1 MQNPEV
7 IVVPSFFFMIGYIC
21 WLWAGTAQRRQ
32 RLKLISEVN
41 NKLLDRLGSVQDF
54 SALLQTEA
62 GAKFMQNMASD
73 PPIQG
78 PGPQRRI
85 LMAAQTGAVLVCL
98 GLGLFAVG
106 VFQRLEPDASQAFT
120 TLGVIAM
127 SLGVGFVVSSVTA
140 YRLSSRLGLLPRTS
154 ESGSIEAPSVVS

>member
-1 MQNPEV
+1 MV
-7 IVVPSFFFMIGYIC
+7 GYIC

-85 LMAAQTGAVLVCL
+85 LLAAQTGAVLICL
-98 GLGLFAVG
+98 GLGLFAIG
-106 VFQRLEPDASQAFT
+106 VFQHLPSESSQAFT
-120 TLGVIAM
+120 TLGVIAL
-127 SLGVGFVVSSVTA
+127 SLGVGFVVSSVAA
-140 YRLSSRLGLLPRTS
+140 YRLSSRLGLLSYTPGTS
-154 ESGSIEAPSVVS
+154 AVGAPSEV

>member
-1 MQNPEV
+1 MHNPEV
-7 IVVPSFFFMIGYIC
+7 IIVPSFFFMIGYIC

-32 RLKLISEVN
+32 RLKLISEIN

-62 GAKFMQNMASD
+62 GAKFMQHMASD

-85 LMAAQTGAVLVCL
+85 LLAAQTGAVLICL
-98 GLGLFAVG
+98 GLGLMFVG
-106 VFQRLEPDASQAFT
+106 NYQSLPGNADQGLM
-120 TLGVIAM
+120 TLGVIAL

-140 YRLSSRLGLLPRTS
+140 YRLSSKLGLLNHGPDPHTVGATS
-154 ESGSIEAPSVVS
+154 EV